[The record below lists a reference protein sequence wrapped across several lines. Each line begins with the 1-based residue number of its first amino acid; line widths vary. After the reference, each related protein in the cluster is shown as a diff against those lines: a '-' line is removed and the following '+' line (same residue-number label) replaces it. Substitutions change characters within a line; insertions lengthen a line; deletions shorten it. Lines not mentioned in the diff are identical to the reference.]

1 MADRDLTAPPQRYRI
16 EERDGQLVVIDEG
29 NGRRPERWWTVLA
42 RNRRPARGRDE
53 RALLQRFY
61 RWIAAMACKGR
72 TDGSGRLIFTT
83 DKRDSKGPR
92 SFALDSSGTRHLAHG
107 TLAGIAVV
115 IAMTGMVLID
125 VKTGVSISAVFG
137 LALSAGGKRA
147 YTRWVDGFGDALID
161 D

>member
-1 MADRDLTAPPQRYRI
+1 MASAHVCATVPNFLVLEFHWFHRDYWSTI
-16 EERDGQLVVIDEG
+16 
-29 NGRRPERWWTVLA
+29 
-42 RNRRPARGRDE
+42 
-53 RALLQRFY
+53 
-61 RWIAAMACKGR
+61 
-72 TDGSGRLIFTT
+72 TT

-92 SFALDSSGTRHLAHG
+92 SFALDSSGIRHLAHG

-125 VKTGVSISAVFG
+125 VKTGVSISAIVG